1 MRIQR
6 NVRIIKEGFEKK
18 QDFCILNM
26 ETKHLSE
33 AFVLNCEALHYL
45 GIIFVFVALRNS
57 SVAEGDDDI
66 QRNCAANLEPWKRCR
81 LSFECNYSA
90 RKRCGLTDRQTDTD
104 GMWLCELKLFAV
116 VSFVGG
122 SSWVSSLG
130 AYFEVQAMPLPSRES
145 SF

>member
-6 NVRIIKEGFEKK
+6 NVRIIKEGLEKK
-18 QDFCILNM
+18 QDFCTLNM
-26 ETKHLSE
+26 ETKHPSE

-45 GIIFVFVALRNS
+45 GIIFVFVVLRNS

-90 RKRCGLTDRQTDTD
+90 RKRFGLTDRHRRHV
-104 GMWLCELKLFAV
+104 AV
-116 VSFVGG
+116 
-122 SSWVSSLG
+122 
-130 AYFEVQAMPLPSRES
+130 
-145 SF
+145 